1 MGKKKVKTTQ
11 QTANTYGFQTPPS
24 TPDTSAYRDQINK
37 AYDSPDPSI
46 GYSFAGARQRIGD
59 RYGNNPFGAD
69 YSPEVRDAA
78 QYAGVS
84 DLDQAQGQALRE
96 DSFNRKNAKVGALG
110 GLAGL
115 TAPQLV
121 QTGGTMT
128 GTQTQSGGM
137 LGQILGAGAG
147 IGSAA
152 LM

>member
-1 MGKKKVKTTQ
+1 MGKKKTKTDQRT
-11 QTANTYGFQTPPS
+11 TNTYNYMAPPD
-24 TPDTSAYRDQINK
+24 TADTSAYRDSINK
-37 AYDSPDPSI
+37 AYDTPDPSI
-46 GYSFAGARQRIGD
+46 GYSFAGARQRVGD
-59 RYGNNPFGAD
+59 RYGANPFGAD
-69 YSPEVRDAA
+69 YSPEVADAA
-78 QYAGVS
+78 RYSGIS
-84 DLDQAQGQALRE
+84 DLDQAQGQAYRE
-96 DSFNRKNAKVGALG
+96 DAFNRKNAKVGALG
-110 GLAGL
+110 GIAGL